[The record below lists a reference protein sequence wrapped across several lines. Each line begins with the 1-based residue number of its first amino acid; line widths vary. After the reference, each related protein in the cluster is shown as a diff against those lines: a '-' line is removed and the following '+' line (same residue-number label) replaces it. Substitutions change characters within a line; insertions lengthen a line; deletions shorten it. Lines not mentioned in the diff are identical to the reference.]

1 MVLFG
6 ENYEKLRESEKQ
18 QIRNACV
25 ESSCIVS
32 SFLARR
38 SIVSRGSI
46 NDDCAIAIHCILIRD
61 AVLL

>member
-25 ESSCIVS
+25 ESSCVVS

-38 SIVSRGSI
+38 SIVLEDR
-46 NDDCAIAIHCILIRD
+46 
-61 AVLL
+61 

>member
-25 ESSCIVS
+25 VS

-61 AVLL
+61 AMLL